1 MRLTSGLQIA
11 LAAGL
16 VAAPPAASAQ
26 DRPWSLAWAVER
38 ALDRHPSFRAAEAQR
53 DAAQAGIGE
62 ARATLWPQLRADASA
77 LRFEEPMV
85 VAPLHGFNPQSPP
98 DFDRTLLQ
106 LQLGLSHT
114 LVDGGQRRAA
124 IHRAEALHARG
135 VASARAARAAV
146 VVEAVRGWLEVAG
159 HRAVLRAEDLRLE
172 ALGSERERVRQFL
185 ESGRAAPV
193 DQLRIDAAVARA
205 EADRADRQE
214 ALQVAEAALARLTG
228 STVAEIRNAAILP
241 LRPRDSLLDGAAIRG
256 LALDRGPDLEEARA
270 RVAVTAA
277 AAEAA
282 SASWWPEIRVV
293 AGYTDYSSGQ
303 QRVSGEWQAG
313 LRAGYPLL
321 SGGGRQAAARRTT
334 LDLQAAEADLEA
346 ANRRVSDAVD
356 RAVARARGAASRAMA
371 LARAV
376 AQYEEVARI
385 EALALEAG
393 AGTQASWITAEADL
407 LGARAAWIEARQAEV
422 AARVELA
429 RLAGTLTAASL
440 LSLVEEDR

>member
-1 MRLTSGLQIA
+1 MRLIFRPRRALIA
-11 LAAGL
+11 GFLAMPLAAQ
-16 VAAPPAASAQ
+16 AQ
-26 DRPWSLAWAVER
+26 EHPWSLADAVER
-38 ALDRHPSFRAAEAQR
+38 ALDRHPALRAAGAQR
-53 DAAQAGIGE
+53 DAARAAVDE
-62 ARATLWPQLRADASA
+62 ARAGLWPQVRADASA

-98 DFDRTLLQ
+98 EFDRTLLQ
-106 LQLGLSHT
+106 VQLGLSQT
-114 LVDGGQRRAA
+114 LLDGGQRRAVVR
-124 IHRAEALHARG
+124 RAQALQDRG
-135 VASARAARAAV
+135 AAV
-146 VVEAVRGWLEVAG
+146 VRAATAAVVADAVRGWLEVAA
-159 HRAVLRAEDLRLE
+159 HREVLRAEDRRLE
-172 ALGSERERVRQFL
+172 ALGAERDRVRLFL

-205 EADRADRQE
+205 HADREERRE

-228 STVAEIRNAAILP
+228 RTVAEVTAAVVVP
-241 LRPRDSLLDGAAIRG
+241 LRPRDSLADGPQVRG
-256 LALDRGPDLEEARA
+256 QALAHGPELEEARA
-270 RVAVTAA
+270 RVAASAATAD

-282 SASWWPEIRVV
+282 WWPEVRLV
-293 AGYTDYSSGQ
+293 AGYTDYSSGR
-303 QRVSGEWQAG
+303 QRLSGEWQAG

-321 SGGGRQAAARRTT
+321 SGGARQAAARRAA

-346 ANRRVSDAVD
+346 VERRVAEAVD
-356 RAVARARGAASRAMA
+356 RAVARERGAAARGAA

-407 LGARAAWIEARQAEV
+407 LAARAAWVEARQAEV

-429 RLAGTLTAASL
+429 RLAGTLTPATL
-440 LSLVEEDR
+440 LSLVEEVR